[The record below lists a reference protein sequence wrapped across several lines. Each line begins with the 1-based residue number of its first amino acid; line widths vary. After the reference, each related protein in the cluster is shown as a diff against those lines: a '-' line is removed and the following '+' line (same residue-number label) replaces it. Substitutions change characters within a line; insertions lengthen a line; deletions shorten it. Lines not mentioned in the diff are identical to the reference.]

1 MRKVLII
8 FGGVSPEHDVSLMSA
23 TSVFNNIDTA
33 KNEVIKLGI
42 TKKGLWYY
50 TEADNESIKNGSWV
64 NDKSNTP
71 ATLCCDKGTPTL
83 LLLKED
89 GTERI
94 TFDIAIPMLHGENGE
109 DGRLQGLFEL
119 ADIPFIGPGMHS
131 SANGMDKS
139 YTKIVLEKAGIPQAK
154 YLVYTKKGFC
164 MDCAVKE
171 IEAKFS
177 YPVFVKPASTGS
189 SCGVSKAADREA
201 LIKAIELAFDYDKKL
216 LVEEFIKGKEVEVAV
231 HGEEETFA
239 SVCGMIAPAAEF
251 YDFDAK
257 YNDDNSKLYIPAPID
272 EEVAKKVRET
282 AKKVFEALECKGHS
296 RVDFFVMEDGSF
308 VLNEINTLPGF
319 TNISMFPKLMMYT
332 KNISYSELIDLMI
345 DTALKTAK

>member
-1 MRKVLII
+1 MRKVLVI

-23 TSVFNNIDTA
+23 NSVFNNIDTE

-42 TKKGLWYY
+42 TKSGVWYY

-64 NDKSNTP
+64 NHPSNIH

-83 LLLKED
+83 LLLKD
-89 GTERI
+89 SGTEKI
-94 TFDIAIPMLHGENGE
+94 TFDIAFPMLHGENGE

-154 YLVYTKKGFC
+154 YLVFTKKGLC
-164 MDCAVKE
+164 MDCAVKAVE
-171 IEAKFS
+171 EKFS

-189 SCGVSKAADREA
+189 SCGVSKAANRDA
-201 LIKAIELAFDYDKKL
+201 LIEAINHAFEYDKKL
-216 LVEEFIKGKEVEVAV
+216 LVEEFIKGKEIEVAV
-231 HGEEETFA
+231 LGEKETFA

-272 EEVAKKVRET
+272 EEIANAVRAT
-282 AKKVFEALECKGHS
+282 AVKVFEALECKGHS
-296 RVDFFVMEDGSF
+296 RVDFFVMDDGSF

-319 TNISMFPKLMMYT
+319 TNISMYPKLMMHT
-332 KNISYSELIDLMI
+332 KQISYAQLIDLMI
-345 DTALKTAK
+345 DTALAE

>member
-1 MRKVLII
+1 MRKVLVI

-23 TSVFNNIDTA
+23 NSLFNNIDTK

-42 TKKGLWYY
+42 TKDGKWFY

-64 NDKSNTP
+64 NHASNIP
-71 ATLCCDKGTPTL
+71 AAISADRNKPEL
-83 LLLKED
+83 LLLKDNETVKL
-89 GTERI
+89 G
-94 TFDIAIPMLHGENGE
+94 FDIAFPMLHGENGE

-119 ADIPFIGPGMHS
+119 GNIPFTGPGMHS

-139 YTKIVLEKAGIPQAK
+139 YTKIVLEKAGIPQAD

-164 MDCAVKE
+164 MDNAIKA
-171 IEAKFS
+171 IEEKFS

-189 SCGVSKAADREA
+189 SCGVSKAADKKA
-201 LIKAIELAFDYDKKL
+201 LIAAINHAFEYDKKL
-216 LVEEFIKGKEVEVAV
+216 LVEEFIKGKEIEVAV
-231 HGEEETFA
+231 LGEEETFA

-272 EEVAKKVRET
+272 EKVANKVRAT
-282 AKKVFEALECKGHS
+282 AIKVFEALECKGHS

-319 TNISMFPKLMMYT
+319 TNISMYPKLMMYS

-345 DTALKTAK
+345 DTALKEAK